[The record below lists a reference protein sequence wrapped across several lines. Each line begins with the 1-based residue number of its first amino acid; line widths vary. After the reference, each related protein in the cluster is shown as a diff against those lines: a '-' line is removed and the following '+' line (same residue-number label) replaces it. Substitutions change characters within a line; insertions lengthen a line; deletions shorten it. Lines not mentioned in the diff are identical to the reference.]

1 MMQPTFLAV
10 AITMILLI
18 GFVLVV
24 LRSLTISAGIRIRA
38 DMVKLLESYDRIIE
52 TKSREIQRLQQ
63 ELDAVSAK
71 PESTVAVTAGH
82 TSEDGK
88 AMPAMS
94 IPEAVEYRHATL
106 GGSYGTIRDHFF
118 LSEQDQQTLVEQVAQ
133 EENGT
138 PRGAAA
144 AALRQSLSYDTVFRM
159 ALLSPEEQLRLL
171 DTSLSDEDWTLL
183 RDFCEEQRD
192 QPFSVTRF
200 CDWLEER
207 SVLESDEIRVRGSDE
222 TPSDGRPRICEGVQ
236 IMVGSKLY
244 DYSINER
251 EIS

>member
-1 MMQPTFLAV
+1 MNLQFAAVIILMTLMIVFVMIVLHGLAV
-10 AITMILLI
+10 
-18 GFVLVV
+18 
-24 LRSLTISAGIRIRA
+24 SAGIRIRA

-52 TKSREIQRLQQ
+52 TKSREIQRLQK
-63 ELDAVSAK
+63 ELETAATKPDTAAAV
-71 PESTVAVTAGH
+71 PVIH

-88 AMPAMS
+88 GTSSMS
-94 IPEAVEYRHATL
+94 IPEAAEYRHATF

-118 LSEQDQQTLVEQVAQ
+118 LSEQDQQTLVDQVAQ

-183 RDFCEEQRD
+183 RDFCEEERD
-192 QPFSVTRF
+192 EPFSITRF

-222 TPSDGRPRICEGVQ
+222 TPSDERPRICEGVQ

>member
-10 AITMILLI
+10 ALIMIVLI

-24 LRSLTISAGIRIRA
+24 LRSLTISAGIKIRA

-52 TKSREIQRLQQ
+52 AKSREVQRLRE
-63 ELDAVSAK
+63 ELETMPEPSGERAEVAPPPRTEEK
-71 PESTVAVTAGH
+71 PGA
-82 TSEDGK
+82 
-88 AMPAMS
+88 AMS
-94 IPEAVEYRHATL
+94 IPDAAEYRHADF

-118 LSEQDQQTLVEQVAQ
+118 LTEQDQDALVEQVRQ
-133 EENGT
+133 EESGT
-138 PRGAAA
+138 ARGAAA

-159 ALLSPEEQLRLL
+159 ALLAPEEQLRLL
-171 DTSLSDEDWTLL
+171 DTSLNDEDWTLL
-183 RDFCEEQRD
+183 RDFCEETPD
-192 QPFSVTRF
+192 APFSITRF

-207 SVLESDEIRVRGSDE
+207 SVLESSEIRIRGSEDTE
-222 TPSDGRPRICEGVQ
+222 DGRPRICEGVQ
-236 IMVGSKLY
+236 IMAGGKLY

>member
-1 MMQPTFLAV
+1 MEPTFLAV
-10 AITMILLI
+10 VIIMVLLI
-18 GFVLVV
+18 AFVLVV
-24 LRSLTISAGIRIRA
+24 LRSLTISAGVRIRA

-52 TKSREIQRLQQ
+52 TKSREIRRLQQ
-63 ELDAVSAK
+63 ELEKASAK
-71 PESTVAVTAGH
+71 PEAAAAAVIRHA
-82 TSEDGK
+82 SEDGK
-88 AMPAMS
+88 TAPAVAV
-94 IPEAVEYRHATL
+94 PEAAEYRHTTF

-118 LSEQDQQTLVEQVAQ
+118 LSEQDQQVLVEQVQSEA
-133 EENGT
+133 NGT

-144 AALRQSLSYDTVFRM
+144 AVLRQSLSYDTVFRM

-183 RDFCEEQRD
+183 RDFCEEQPPD
-192 QPFSVTRF
+192 TPFDITGF

-207 SVLESDEIRVRGSDE
+207 SVLESNEIRVRSSDD
-222 TPSDGRPRICEGVQ
+222 SMQDGQARICEGVQ
-236 IMVGSKLY
+236 IMAGSKLY